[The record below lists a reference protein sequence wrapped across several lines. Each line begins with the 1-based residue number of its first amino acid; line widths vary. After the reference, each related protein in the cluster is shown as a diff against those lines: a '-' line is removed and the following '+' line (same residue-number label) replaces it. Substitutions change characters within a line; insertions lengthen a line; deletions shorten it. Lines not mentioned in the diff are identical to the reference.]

1 LVQLLTLD
9 DWMEILQEGSTYRY
23 DPRKSQIESFQQVNM
38 PLLVFLIFYIFIM
51 TFIIL
56 NLLIAVLVDNF
67 QLSFEQA
74 RYKEA
79 TEEDEQKEFLN
90 QIDNMDDSDNER

>member
-1 LVQLLTLD
+1 MALFIFLV
-9 DWMEILQEGSTYRY
+9 
-23 DPRKSQIESFQQVNM
+23 V
-38 PLLVFLIFYIFIM
+38 YIFLM

-79 TEEDEQKEFLN
+79 SEEDEQKQFLN
-90 QIDNMDDSDNER
+90 QIDNMDESDDEGYVGAKSLITHQLAS

>member
-1 LVQLLTLD
+1 
-9 DWMEILQEGSTYRY
+9 MYRY
-23 DPRKSQIESFQQVNM
+23 DPRKSQIDTFSEINM
-38 PLLVFLIFYIFIM
+38 ALFIFLVVYIFLM

-79 TEEDEQKEFLN
+79 SEEDEQKQFLN
-90 QIDNMDDSDNER
+90 QIDNMDESDDEGYVGSKSLITHQLAS